1 MDDNGPAG
9 MILFFVLLL
18 ISMLFHGFSAAI
30 SNLNDAEIQKDSLI
44 ENRKKRRALRL
55 IAIKNAP
62 MRYSITAQIAISL
75 VYIVLGGYYLEL
87 WITNITVF
95 FTGNPTVDTALE
107 SLLFVTALLL
117 MVSIFLTF
125 GVLVPKKI
133 ATKYARQI
141 AYGFITPVYFVTQ
154 ITMPLT
160 WLISITSKSILLIFG
175 IKNNE
180 EYSDV
185 TEEEIISMVNEGH
198 EQGVL
203 EASEAEMITN
213 IFEFGDKEA
222 TDIMT
227 HRKNI
232 VAIENTMV
240 LKEAIDYMLEE
251 KYSRYPVYNDTID
264 QIIGILYLKDSLRI
278 YSDSNYLDTPIK
290 DIEGLI
296 REAQFIPET
305 KNIDDLFK
313 NMQSLK
319 IQMTIIIDE
328 YGQTSG
334 LVTMEDILEEIVGN
348 IMDEYDEEEN
358 SVDQMSE
365 DQYVVEGKI
374 KLEELE
380 ELLDIT
386 FAEGD
391 FETLNGYII
400 SKLEKI
406 PEENEEF
413 EIDCEGYNFKILT
426 VSNKMIQTV
435 LVTKIKTDETELE
448 PIAVESVQK

>member
-30 SNLNDAEIQKDSLI
+30 SNLNDEEIEKYSLS

-55 IAIKNAP
+55 IAIKNVP
-62 MRYSITAQIAISL
+62 MRYTITSQVASSL
-75 VYIVLGGYYLEL
+75 VYIILGGFYLEL

-95 FTGNPTVDTALE
+95 FTGNPTVDSALKN
-107 SLLFVTALLL
+107 LLFVTALLL
-117 MVSIFLTF
+117 LISIFLIF
-125 GVLVPKKI
+125 GVLVPKKVG
-133 ATKYARQI
+133 TKYARQI
-141 AYGFITPVYFVTQ
+141 SYGFITPMYL
-154 ITMPLT
+154 ITWIFLPLT
-160 WLISITSKSILLIFG
+160 WLISIASKSVLMIFG

-180 EYSDV
+180 EYADV

-232 VAIENTMV
+232 VAVENTML
-240 LKEAIDYMLEE
+240 LKDAIDFMLEE
-251 KYSRYPVYNDTID
+251 KYSRYPVYHDTID

-278 YSDSNYLDTPIK
+278 YSDSNYLNTPIK

-334 LVTMEDILEEIVGN
+334 LVTMEDILEEIV
-348 IMDEYDEEEN
+348 
-358 SVDQMSE
+358 
-365 DQYVVEGKI
+365 
-374 KLEELE
+374 
-380 ELLDIT
+380 
-386 FAEGD
+386 
-391 FETLNGYII
+391 
-400 SKLEKI
+400 
-406 PEENEEF
+406 
-413 EIDCEGYNFKILT
+413 
-426 VSNKMIQTV
+426 
-435 LVTKIKTDETELE
+435 
-448 PIAVESVQK
+448 